1 MQGRGEKVSKSLQKM
16 KPKKL
21 KKTSQENLFKVRLD
35 VLCDPKDAIKKLSD
49 RINWEYFDKELDSL
63 YTDQVGRPPLSTRLM
78 VGIHY
83 LKHAF
88 NYSDEDSCEEFR
100 RNPYWQ
106 YFCGLEFFEH
116 EVPFDRSSMTRW
128 RKRIG
133 PEKMER
139 LLSESFQVAL
149 RSKFVKPS
157 ELKKVVVDT
166 TVQEKA
172 VAFPTDSRLYYKATR
187 TLVRLAKKAGI
198 KLRQSY
204 ARVSKTML
212 FKQSRYWHA
221 KQMKRA
227 RSCQKK
233 LRTYLGRVI
242 RDIKRKIS
250 QVKVEGFEKKI
261 IETLEVAERIHGQ
274 KRSDSNKIYSV
285 HAPEVECI
293 AKGKAHKKYEF
304 GCKVS
309 MATTAK
315 SCWVVGADAV
325 HGNPFDGHTLK
336 EQIDQVERITGSS
349 PEQAFV
355 DQGYRGAKNHPKS
368 MKTHIC
374 GKKTKN
380 KSLKKAMKRRS
391 SIEPIIGHTKA
402 DNGMDRNYLKGQE
415 GDRINVMLAGSG
427 RNLRKWMA
435 VFLFVLFKI
444 RINCRIRIP
453 IPA

>member
-1 MQGRGEKVSKSLQKM
+1 M
-16 KPKKL
+16 KPKQPE
-21 KKTSQENLFKVRLD
+21 KTAQENLFKVRLD
-35 VLCDPKDAIKKLSD
+35 VICDSKNAIKKLADSINWDFFNKEFGDLYSD
-49 RINWEYFDKELDSL
+49 RA
-63 YTDQVGRPPLSTRLM
+63 GRPPLSTRLM

-88 NYSDEDSCEEFR
+88 NFSDEDACREFKE
-100 RNPYWQ
+100 NPYWQ

-116 EVPFDRSSMTRW
+116 ELPFDRSSMTRW
-128 RKRIG
+128 RNRLG

-139 LLSESFQVAL
+139 LLSETFRVAL
-149 RSKFVKPS
+149 RSKYVKPS
-157 ELKKVVVDT
+157 DLRSVIVDT

-187 TLVRLAKKAGI
+187 ALVKLAKKSGI
-198 KLRQSY
+198 DLRQSY
-204 ARVSKTML
+204 VHISKKML
-212 FKQSRYWHA
+212 FGNARYSHA

-227 RSCQKK
+227 RSCQRK
-233 LRTYLGRVI
+233 LHTFLGRVI
-242 RDIKRKIS
+242 RDIQRKLGLVATE
-250 QVKVEGFEKKI
+250 QLKKKL
-261 IETLEVAERIHGQ
+261 TSLLEIAERIFMQ
-274 KRSDSNKIYSV
+274 KRSDSGKVYSV

-315 SCWVVGADAV
+315 SSWVVGADAV

-336 EQIDQVERITGSS
+336 SQIEQIERITGQR

-355 DQGYRGAKNHPKS
+355 DQGYRGAKNHPDD

-374 GKKTKN
+374 GKRSKDT
-380 KSLKKAMKRRS
+380 SLRKAMKRRS
-391 SIEPIIGHTKA
+391 SIEPIIGHTKS
-402 DNGMDRNYLKGQE
+402 DNRMDRNYLKGQS
-415 GDRINVMLAGSG
+415 GDRINAMLAGSG

-435 VFLFVLFKI
+435 VFLFIFFGI
-444 RINCRIRIP
+444 RINFKISTLGLS
-453 IPA
+453 AQT